1 MYHNSQYQNTDIK
14 GLEDMIYIS
23 MDQDHATNRLQ
34 MVEANGGLWV
44 GKNRVLVMASLEG
57 YVQQRLWEVGVSVTN
72 WKKSE
77 NIPWLFESIWLERLL
92 KSKSPGHE
100 KLRFEA
106 MLCY

>member
-1 MYHNSQYQNTDIK
+1 M
-14 GLEDMIYIS
+14 
-23 MDQDHATNRLQ
+23 
-34 MVEANGGLWV
+34 
-44 GKNRVLVMASLEG
+44 
-57 YVQQRLWEVGVSVTN
+57 SVTN